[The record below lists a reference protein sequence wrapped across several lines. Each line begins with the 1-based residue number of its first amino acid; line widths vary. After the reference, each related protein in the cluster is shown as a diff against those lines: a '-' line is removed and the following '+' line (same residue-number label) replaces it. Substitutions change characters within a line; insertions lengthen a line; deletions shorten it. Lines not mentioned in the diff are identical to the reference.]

1 MPGDGHVLY
10 VLYGMI
16 WNLLSSVA
24 FKKVPIDLV
33 LRAGVLRQAL
43 HDKVCFIVQSLTLFI
58 VIPKGPHVLLPV
70 PRKTRS
76 RSVKNVAD
84 AKFAGKTT
92 PAH

>member
-1 MPGDGHVLY
+1 MEHACLKGMHYGVPRRVCLVGQRLTEHACLKGMYYGMPGRVY
-10 VLYGMI
+10 FVVWRMM
-16 WNLLSSVA
+16 
-24 FKKVPIDLV
+24 
-33 LRAGVLRQAL
+33 
-43 HDKVCFIVQSLTLFI
+43 LFT
-58 VIPKGPHVLLPV
+58 VIPKGPPVLLPV